1 MVLFQHTLACLA
13 GGLLDFKFLLKSTG
27 DGNVCIL
34 EEGANRMLQA
44 GTMEG
49 KAGPTAQ
56 FKFPTKNGIQLLQ
69 LAVSIQADS
78 VSPFALASSWRSLR
92 KNLQSHG
99 SMVLGIP
106 DVAVEGEY
114 PVASSEIEKKA
125 QALELDLEQY
135 EVPTPDAI
143 SDSASQDAFPS
154 TPDSTTLQRSF
165 SLPAPFYGESSLFR
179 IRGGDKSVSTRRNS
193 AEIARKAV
201 LKDRFVPI
209 KDLVPLETESEAAD
223 KQSTQNLSNGAELDK
238 TEIVVGPL
246 SRVVSISSETDGD
259 AHLESVIGAMPEAA
273 GAVAAGAVAD
283 HMLGSK
289 ERGQLAIILVGLPA
303 RGKTFTAAKLTR
315 YLRWLGHD
323 TKHFNVGKYRRLKHG
338 RNQTAEFFRGD
349 NQQGIEARNEVAV
362 LAMEDMLAWMDE
374 GGQVGVFDATN
385 STKARRNLLLS
396 LAEGKCKVIFL
407 EIICNDR
414 AVIEANIELKST
426 GSPDYADMPDYE
438 TALEDFRTRLDH
450 YEKMYEPVT
459 EGSYIKL
466 IDMVRGQG
474 GHVQVSNISGYLPG
488 RIVFFLVNTHITPRP
503 IFLTRHGESED
514 NVRGRIGGDPV
525 LSEAG
530 EKYALKLADF
540 VHKRLKNESAASI
553 WTSTLQRTGIT
564 ARHIEEF
571 PKVQWRV
578 LDEINAGVCDG
589 MTYEEI
595 KQHMPEE
602 YSARKADKLRYRYPR
617 GESYLDVI
625 QRVEPVIVELER
637 QRSPVVVIA
646 HQAILR
652 SLYAYFMDK
661 PLKEVPHIQV
671 PLHTII
677 EIQMGVAGMQEKRY
691 KLMETST

>member
-1 MVLFQHTLACLA
+1 MNQ
-13 GGLLDFKFLLKSTG
+13 
-27 DGNVCIL
+27 
-34 EEGANRMLQA
+34 
-44 GTMEG
+44 
-49 KAGPTAQ
+49 
-56 FKFPTKNGIQLLQ
+56 
-69 LAVSIQADS
+69 
-78 VSPFALASSWRSLR
+78 
-92 KNLQSHG
+92 
-99 SMVLGIP
+99 
-106 DVAVEGEY
+106 
-114 PVASSEIEKKA
+114 
-125 QALELDLEQY
+125 
-135 EVPTPDAI
+135 
-143 SDSASQDAFPS
+143 
-154 TPDSTTLQRSF
+154 
-165 SLPAPFYGESSLFR
+165 
-179 IRGGDKSVSTRRNS
+179 
-193 AEIARKAV
+193 
-201 LKDRFVPI
+201 
-209 KDLVPLETESEAAD
+209 
-223 KQSTQNLSNGAELDK
+223 
-238 TEIVVGPL
+238 
-246 SRVVSISSETDGD
+246 
-259 AHLESVIGAMPEAA
+259 
-273 GAVAAGAVAD
+273 
-283 HMLGSK
+283 
-289 ERGQLAIILVGLPA
+289 
-303 RGKTFTAAKLTR
+303 
-315 YLRWLGHD
+315 
-323 TKHFNVGKYRRLKHG
+323 YRRLKHG